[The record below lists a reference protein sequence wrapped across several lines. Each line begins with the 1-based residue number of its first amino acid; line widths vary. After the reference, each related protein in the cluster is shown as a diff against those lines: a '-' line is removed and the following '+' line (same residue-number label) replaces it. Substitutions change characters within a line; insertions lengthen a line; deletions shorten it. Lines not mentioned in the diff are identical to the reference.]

1 MQLRMCNTF
10 SHFYKCRWR
19 SPQKKIQKLER
30 EQDWNVFWNFSAW
43 LIDVIISPGA
53 DCLTRSRSAPVSLD
67 KPNIMFTTTNVPKL
81 YFYFFTSKIYKP
93 VLASPA
99 MYATL
104 QIMLYGVNA
113 RPWTGD
119 LGPDQDLTIS
129 EWRHQQGNHYSMA
142 WKQQVF
148 YKKLAYFLKFFSCKD
163 D

>member
-1 MQLRMCNTF
+1 MIIAYCVICMLCKCNTF
-10 SHFYKCRWR
+10 SPFYKCRWR

-30 EQDWNVFWNFSAW
+30 EQGWNVFWNFSAW
-43 LIDVIISPGA
+43 LIDVII
-53 DCLTRSRSAPVSLD
+53 SLD

-81 YFYFFTSKIYKP
+81 YFCFFTSKIYKP

-113 RPWTGD
+113 RPRTGD

-129 EWRHQQGNHYSMA
+129 EWRHQQGNHYSTA

-148 YKKLAYFLKFFSCKD
+148 YKKLADFRLFFLL
-163 D
+163 

>member
-1 MQLRMCNTF
+1 MIIAYCATC
-10 SHFYKCRWR
+10 SYVSVIHFLLSINADDDRRK
-19 SPQKKIQKLER
+19 KKIQKLER
-30 EQDWNVFWNFSAW
+30 EQGWNVFWNFSAW
-43 LIDVIISPGA
+43 LIDVII
-53 DCLTRSRSAPVSLD
+53 SLD

-81 YFYFFTSKIYKP
+81 YFCFFTSKIYKP

-148 YKKLAYFLKFFSCKD
+148 YKKLADFLKFFSCKD

>member
-1 MQLRMCNTF
+1 MIIAYCVICMLCKCNTF
-10 SHFYKCRWR
+10 SPFYKCRWR

-30 EQDWNVFWNFSAW
+30 EQGWNIFWNFSAW
-43 LIDVIISPGA
+43 LIDVII
-53 DCLTRSRSAPVSLD
+53 SLD

-81 YFYFFTSKIYKP
+81 YFCFFTSKIYKP

-113 RPWTGD
+113 RPRTGD

-129 EWRHQQGNHYSMA
+129 EWRHQQGNHYSTA

-148 YKKLAYFLKFFSCKD
+148 YKKLADFRLFFLL
-163 D
+163 